1 VIDAPQKAFALFK
14 MRSLNSQLDD
24 PGSPIEVEVERQTAV
39 EKVLKASRLSEVAA
53 TTATATAAVPS
64 ATHKPALRCHAR
76 ERAA

>member
-53 TTATATAAVPS
+53 TTATAAVPS